1 MLFTKTNSTG
11 IKDINKKPETL
22 NLLEENTSNSLR
34 DNTLHDKGAG
44 MEYLNMAPF
53 TQEPWP
59 RADEKDIRKLKRF
72 FAARVTVNSV
82 ERERTERES
91 TFASCTE
98 D

>member
-1 MLFTKTNSTG
+1 
-11 IKDINKKPETL
+11 
-22 NLLEENTSNSLR
+22 
-34 DNTLHDKGAG
+34 
-44 MEYLNMAPF
+44 MAPF

-82 ERERTERES
+82 ERERTERER